1 MIEFSISQF
10 SVPAFP
16 EQKPF
21 WELQLQTMFF
31 YNWEQ
36 EKTLIFNLKKD
47 KEILKYTKIVGGG

>member
-31 YNWEQ
+31 FYNWEQ
-36 EKTLIFNLKKD
+36 EKTLIFNLKKM
-47 KEILKYTKIVGGG
+47 KYTKIVGGG

>member
-36 EKTLIFNLKKD
+36 EKTLIFNLKKM
-47 KEILKYTKIVGGG
+47 KYTKIVGGG